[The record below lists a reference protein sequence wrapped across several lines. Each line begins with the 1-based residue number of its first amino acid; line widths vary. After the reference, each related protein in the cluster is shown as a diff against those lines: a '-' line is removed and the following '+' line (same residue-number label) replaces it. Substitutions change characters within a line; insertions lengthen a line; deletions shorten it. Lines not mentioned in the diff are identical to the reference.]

1 VSDANRMRVS
11 DETDPVL
18 MHHWVDRWD
27 CGMDRYDRAAI
38 AATLHDLI
46 DRIDR
51 ATGGAGISESPP
63 DVTEDVAEL
72 FRDTGEA
79 GA

>member
-1 VSDANRMRVS
+1 MSGRMRVS
-11 DETDPVL
+11 DETDPAL

-27 CGMDRYDRAAI
+27 CGLDRYDRATI

-51 ATGGAGISESPP
+51 MTDGAGAPPSPP
-63 DVTEDVAEL
+63 DPTE
-72 FRDTGEA
+72 G
-79 GA
+79 G